1 MPDLLTRRRTI
12 TLMASFGGLVAASRA
27 AATEM
32 FTWRGT
38 ALGADATLMLAGAD
52 PARAE
57 RATRACLA
65 EVERLEQVFS
75 LHRDDSEI
83 SRLNRDGRLANAS
96 LDLRIV
102 LDISDW
108 LHRRTEGLFDPT
120 VQTLWQH
127 YAGRGRDDGA
137 EVPLSSL
144 LARVGFHRVHS
155 GAEGVIM
162 EEGTAIT
169 LNGIAQGY
177 ITDRV
182 ADLLQ
187 RRGWSSVLIDMGE
200 VRALDGRSFTV
211 EVRESGLAIPLV
223 SSALATSSS
232 NATLIGAGTGV
243 GHVLEPATG
252 RPAYRW
258 IAVTVRHPSA
268 AIADGLSTALLLAER
283 EQARRIASGFP
294 DATVW
299 VRPPDGT
306 TAAL

>member
-52 PARAE
+52 PASAE
-57 RATRACLA
+57 GATRACLA

-137 EVPLSSL
+137 EVPLSPL

>member
-52 PARAE
+52 PASAE
-57 RATRACLA
+57 GATRACLA

-137 EVPLSSL
+137 EVPLSPL

-258 IAVTVRHPSA
+258 TAVTVRHPSA